1 MELKVK
7 KIQPRYYTVIVQ
19 KWIESERGWG
29 QRPDGCSLH
38 RSEKDRQD
46 FCEHYWSQMPDKP
59 PDEYSKEAGQP
70 FIVEV
75 TFDVFK
81 ELKTS
86 KNGIWVSEHRLAKLK
101 DRKSLLGL

>member
-1 MELKVK
+1 
-7 KIQPRYYTVIVQ
+7 
-19 KWIESERGWG
+19 
-29 QRPDGCSLH
+29 
-38 RSEKDRQD
+38 
-46 FCEHYWSQMPDKP
+46 MPDKP